1 MNLGANIPLEDI
13 HHVVGDDEK
22 DRVVGQD
29 EFLYKCA
36 QKTAIKL
43 KNTTTAGH
51 YEEVDYSKEV
61 VFEDSSDEDSPK
73 EEKKGR
79 AHSVSVLCDG
89 HACIHAASHLY
100 VN

>member
-1 MNLGANIPLEDI
+1 MSPGERKWEVGENRPPTVRSDDI
-13 HHVVGDDEK
+13 DNMDEEGDVGW
-22 DRVVGQD
+22 
-29 EFLYKCA
+29 
-36 QKTAIKL
+36 
-43 KNTTTAGH
+43 AGH